1 MRSTIRGVLS
11 AVSVLAF
18 SGGLAGLVSAAAADT
33 KLYDKGL
40 AAYNAGDYK
49 AAYTFTL
56 PLASQGNPAAKNL
69 LGMMYELGKGVPQD
83 LARSVGYYREGA
95 KQGDPYAQY
104 NLAVSFDSGT
114 GVPQNYREAVRW
126 FRRAAEQGVSAAQ
139 YDLGVMI
146 ERGRGIGK
154 NFQKAANW
162 YQKAAK
168 QGHVQAQNN
177 LAWLYEKGQGVE
189 RSLVTA
195 YAWFDVAAAQGF
207 ESAQQKR
214 DVIRAELT
222 AVDLRK
228 AQVESAQ
235 LKKTILQSSN

>member
-1 MRSTIRGVLS
+1 MRLITRAALS
-11 AVSVLAF
+11 AIPVLILAC
-18 SGGLAGLVSAAAADT
+18 GLAAPLSAEEDAG
-33 KLYDKGL
+33 LYDKGL
-40 AAYNAGDYK
+40 SAYNAGDYK
-49 AAYTFTL
+49 AAYNFTM
-56 PLASQGNPAAKNL
+56 PLANQGNPAAKNL

-83 LARSVGYYREGA
+83 LARSVSYYRQGA
-95 KQGDPYAQY
+95 KQGDPHAQY

-126 FRRAAEQGVSAAQ
+126 FRRAADQGITAAQ

-146 ERGRGIGK
+146 EGGRGTHK
-154 NFQKAANW
+154 SFQKAASW

-207 ESAQQKR
+207 ESAQHKR
-214 DVIRAELT
+214 DVIKAELT
-222 AVDLRK
+222 AGDLGK
-228 AQVESAQ
+228 AQAKSAQ
-235 LKKTILQSSN
+235 LQKTILQTTN

>member
-1 MRSTIRGVLS
+1 MRSTVRVVLS

-18 SGGLAGLVSAAAADT
+18 SCSLSGLVSAADT

-49 AAYTFTL
+49 AAYNFTM

-69 LGMMYELGKGVPQD
+69 MGMMYELGKGVPQD
-83 LARSVGYYREGA
+83 LARSVSYYREGA
-95 KQGDPYAQY
+95 KQGDPHAQY

-126 FRRAAEQGVSAAQ
+126 FRRAADQGISAAQ

-146 ERGRGIGK
+146 ERGRGIDK

-214 DVIRAELT
+214 DVIKAELT
-222 AVDLRK
+222 SGDLGK
-228 AQVESAQ
+228 ARAKSAQ
-235 LKKTILQSSN
+235 LKKTVLPAIN

>member
-1 MRSTIRGVLS
+1 MRLTIRTVRLVIPVLILTYSLAGPLS
-11 AVSVLAF
+11 AEEN
-18 SGGLAGLVSAAAADT
+18 AG
-33 KLYDKGL
+33 LYDKGL

-49 AAYTFTL
+49 AAYNFTV
-56 PLASQGNPAAKNL
+56 PLANQGNPAAKNL

-83 LARSVGYYREGA
+83 LARSVSYYRQGA
-95 KQGDPYAQY
+95 EQGDPHAQY

-126 FRRAAEQGVSAAQ
+126 FRRAAEQGISAAQ

-146 ERGRGIGK
+146 EQGRGINK
-154 NFQKAANW
+154 SFQKAASW

-189 RSLVTA
+189 RNLVTA
-195 YAWFDVAAAQGF
+195 YAWFDVAAGQGF
-207 ESAQQKR
+207 GSAQQKR
-214 DVIRAELT
+214 DVIKAELT
-222 AVDLRK
+222 AGDLRK
-228 AQVESAQ
+228 AQAKSTQ
-235 LKKTILQSSN
+235 LKKTISQTKP